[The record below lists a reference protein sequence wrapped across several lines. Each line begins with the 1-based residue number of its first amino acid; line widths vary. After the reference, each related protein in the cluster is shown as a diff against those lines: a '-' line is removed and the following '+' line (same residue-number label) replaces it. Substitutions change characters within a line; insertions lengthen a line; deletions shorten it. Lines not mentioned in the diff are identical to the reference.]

1 MATINFNKDLH
12 ADAINAIRKYKNIK
26 AKIAEL
32 EAELDTHKATI
43 LEAMGAN
50 DTAVCKVGGVTLT
63 VANKNV
69 TSTRVD
75 VAKVKA
81 KFPDT
86 WGDEFGTTSTSPRF
100 TIK

>member
-1 MATINFNKDLH
+1 MATINLNKDLH
-12 ADAINAIRKYKNIK
+12 ADALNAIRKYKNIK

-32 EAELDTHKATI
+32 EGELDTHKAII
-43 LEAMGAN
+43 LDAMGTN

-63 VANKNV
+63 VTNKSI

-75 VAKVKA
+75 TKALKA
-81 KFPDT
+81 KYP
-86 WGDEFGTTSTSPRF
+86 EIAKECSSTSTSPRF